1 MKKLIV
7 LLALIPLVGCSGAAE
22 TYSNMQP
29 FPSNGGIVSQGSSA
43 SATVVFDPEKSKKV
57 CLGRGADSAFET
69 EDSGDINLTLVSI
82 GGSGKTDSEESNL
95 SNNTGEEEMVG
106 RTPAL
111 LLTRELLY
119 RSCELAG
126 NYNLT
131 KEEATKLYLSTIAII
146 AKGWSAEASKT
157 TITIG
162 DTLTTQDSITRS
174 DTGTDTTAPLP
185 AIPPTQS
192 TN

>member
-29 FPSNGGIVSQGSSA
+29 FPSNGGIVSEGSSA
-43 SATVVFDPEKSKKV
+43 SAMVVYDPEKSKKI
-57 CLGRGADSAFET
+57 CLGRGADSAFAT
-69 EDSGDINLTLVSI
+69 EDSGDINFTLVSI
-82 GGSGKTDSEESNL
+82 GGSDSEES
-95 SNNTGEEEMVG
+95 SISDNTGEEEMAG

-131 KEEATKLYLSTIAII
+131 KEEATKLYLSTLAVI
-146 AKGWSAEASKT
+146 AKGWSAEASNT

-162 DTLTTQDSITRS
+162 DTLTIQDSSTLS

-185 AIPPTQS
+185 AISPAQPT
-192 TN
+192 N